1 MDAAQNQAGVKKA
14 GSRMYRSLVERLQDL
29 LEVGQLVC
37 MGTGLLIMVGL
48 GGGYSSRS

>member
-14 GSRMYRSLVERLQDL
+14 GSRMYRSLLERLQDL
-29 LEVGQLVC
+29 LEVGKLVC

-48 GGGYSSRS
+48 RGGYSSRS